1 LSLAPKL
8 IRQFLI
14 WLVVGIAVYGVAV
27 AYADFDK
34 IQESLA
40 KVGWSGWVAVLA
52 LTSVNLLLRFGRWQF
67 YLNAL
72 GYRVPAWRSAQY
84 FMAGMAFIST
94 PAKAG
99 EALRSLYLKNREGVN
114 YPDSLGALFVERLTD
129 LITVV
134 LLALVAAYTFG
145 DYRWLVALAGCLT
158 LSILPLIHSQFL
170 RSLLT
175 RLGDKIV
182 NPWIKTALKHLVELI
197 TSSATLLRSAPL
209 YGGMA
214 LSIIA
219 GLIVCFI
226 MPVVLTL
233 LGAEISPALAI
244 GIYATGILVGALSFL
259 PGGIGSAELVMIGLL
274 VLAGV
279 DTTTATAA
287 TLICRLA
294 TLWYAIGLGVITL
307 VRVEFLPG
315 NSGQNI

>member
-1 LSLAPKL
+1 MSISPKL

-14 WLVVGIAVYGVAV
+14 WIVVGVVVYAIAV

-34 IQESLA
+34 IQESLS
-40 KVGWSGWVAVLA
+40 KVSWWGWSLVLG
-52 LTSVNLLLRFGRWQF
+52 LTSVNLLIRFGRWQF

-72 GYRVPAWRSAQY
+72 GYHVPVRRSAEY

-114 YPDSLGALFVERLTD
+114 YPDSLGALFVERVTD
-129 LITVV
+129 LIAVV
-134 LLALVAAYTFG
+134 LLALAAAYTFG

-170 RSLLT
+170 RNLLT
-175 RLGDKIV
+175 GLGDKV
-182 NPWIKTALKHLVELI
+182 AKPRIKTALVHLVELI
-197 TSSATLLRSAPL
+197 TSSASLLRSAPL

-219 GLIVCFI
+219 GLIVCAV
-226 MPVVLTL
+226 MYVALTL
-233 LGAEISPALAI
+233 LGAEISLALAI

-279 DTTTATAA
+279 DTATATAA
-287 TLICRLA
+287 TLMCRLA
-294 TLWYAIGLGVITL
+294 TLWYAIGLGIITVVGL
-307 VRVEFLPG
+307 EFLSG
-315 NSGQNI
+315 NSEQNG